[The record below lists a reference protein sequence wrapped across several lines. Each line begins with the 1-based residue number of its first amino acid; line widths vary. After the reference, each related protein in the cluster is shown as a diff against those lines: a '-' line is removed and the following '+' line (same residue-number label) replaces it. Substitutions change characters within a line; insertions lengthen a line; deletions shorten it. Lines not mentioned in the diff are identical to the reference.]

1 MRIDMNNWK
10 DKAYELYFIE
20 HKKINE
26 ISKIVGKSRQSV
38 SAFLNTKNIIAEKEK
53 RKAAS
58 RIKQR
63 ESNKANMRKV
73 RRNID
78 SAFVESAL
86 IKRQHIIDVN
96 VLSRERHFSDV

>member
-1 MRIDMNNWK
+1 MNNWK
-10 DKAYELYFIE
+10 DKAYELYFTE

-38 SAFLNTKNIIAEKEK
+38 SAFLNTKNIISEKEK

-58 RIKQR
+58 KIKQR

-78 SAFVESAL
+78 SSFVESAL

>member
-1 MRIDMNNWK
+1 MNNWK
-10 DKAYELYFIE
+10 DKAYELYFTE

-38 SAFLNTKNIIAEKEK
+38 SAFLNTKNILAEKEK
-53 RKAAS
+53 RKTAS

>member
-1 MRIDMNNWK
+1 MNNWK
-10 DKAYELYFIE
+10 DKAYELYFTE

-38 SAFLNTKNIIAEKEK
+38 SAFLNTKNILAEKEK

-58 RIKQR
+58 TIKQR

>member
-1 MRIDMNNWK
+1 MNNWK
-10 DKAYELYFIE
+10 DKAYELYFTE

-53 RKAAS
+53 RKTAS

>member
-1 MRIDMNNWK
+1 MNNWK
-10 DKAYELYFIE
+10 DKAYDLYFTE

-38 SAFLNTKNIIAEKEK
+38 SAFLNTKNILAEKEK

-63 ESNKANMRKV
+63 ESNNSNMRKV

>member
-1 MRIDMNNWK
+1 MNNWK

-26 ISKIVGKSRQSV
+26 ISKILGKSRQSV
-38 SAFLNTKNIIAEKEK
+38 SAFLNTKNILAEKEK
-53 RKAAS
+53 RKVAS
-58 RIKQR
+58 TIKQR
-63 ESNKANMRKV
+63 G
-73 RRNID
+73 RNID

>member
-1 MRIDMNNWK
+1 MRIDMKNWK
-10 DKAYELYFIE
+10 DKAYELYFAE

-53 RKAAS
+53 RKTAS

-63 ESNKANMRKV
+63 ESNKANMKKV

>member
-1 MRIDMNNWK
+1 MNNWK
-10 DKAYELYFIE
+10 DKAYELYFTE

-38 SAFLNTKNIIAEKEK
+38 SAFLNTKNILAEKEK
-53 RKAAS
+53 RKTAS
-58 RIKQR
+58 SIKQR

>member
-1 MRIDMNNWK
+1 MRIDMDNWK
-10 DKAYELYFIE
+10 DKAYELYFTE

-53 RKAAS
+53 RKAVS

>member
-1 MRIDMNNWK
+1 MNNWK
-10 DKAYELYFIE
+10 DKAYELYFAE

-26 ISKIVGKSRQSV
+26 ISKIVGKRQSV